1 MFLGKPRLAQQMI
14 LDMVGLHIRNPK
26 MMRAV
31 DVVIRISVFLTCTI
45 PPPTPDLLSQLQTTL
60 YNNCSGFEKTL
71 LMRHFKCNGKCQ
83 R

>member
-31 DVVIRISVFLTCTI
+31 DVVIRISVFLMCTI
-45 PPPTPDLLSQLQTTL
+45 PHPPQIYCPNSRLHCTITAAGLETRS
-60 YNNCSGFEKTL
+60 
-71 LMRHFKCNGKCQ
+71 
-83 R
+83 